1 MKKVVMKMKILFMGT
16 SEFAVPSLEKLITVG
31 FDFVGVVTQ
40 PDRPSGRG
48 KRLTPPPVKATAANH
63 NLPIYQPERVRDR
76 DSVRILKELQPDV
89 IVVVAFGQIL
99 PKSVLEL
106 PRFGCLNVHPSCL
119 PKYRGAA
126 PIQWAL
132 INGET
137 ETGVTIMLLDEGE
150 DTGDIILQKRLPI
163 DLLDDAATLSVR
175 LADLA
180 PSLLLQALERVSD
193 GPPPHQPQDHSQ
205 ATHAPR
211 LTKELGQIDW
221 DQPADRIRN
230 LVRGVSMWPGAYTW
244 VQAGKHSVDDDFR
257 LKITDC
263 TVIDHLNS
271 AELPSGTIEITS
283 NKELVVFTGK
293 GRQDRIG
300 EQNEHDELGS
310 KHLRL
315 NRVQPANKKEM
326 DVGAFIN
333 GYRLKTGDR
342 LFRKETPIN

>member
-1 MKKVVMKMKILFMGT
+1 MGT
-16 SEFAVPSLEKLITVG
+16 NEFAVPSLEKLIAAG
-31 FDFVGVVTQ
+31 LDLVGVVTQ

-48 KRLTPPPVKATAANH
+48 KRLTPPPVKVIAAAH
-63 NLPIYQPERVRDR
+63 NIPVYQPERVRQR
-76 DSVRILKELQPDV
+76 DSVRVLRELQPDV

-106 PRFGCLNVHPSCL
+106 PRYGCLNVHPSCL

-163 DLLDDAATLSVR
+163 DTLDDAGTLSTR
-175 LADLA
+175 LANLA
-180 PSLLLQALERVSD
+180 PSLLLQALGRVSD

-221 DQPADRIRN
+221 EQPADQIRN

-244 VQAGKHSVDDDFR
+244 VKVDKHPVDDDLR

-263 TVIDHLNS
+263 SVIDYLNS
-271 AELPSGTIEITS
+271 AELPSGTIEITA
-283 NKELVVFTGK
+283 NKELIVFTGK
-293 GRQDRIG
+293 SSLDRIG
-300 EQNEHDELGS
+300 RRNEHDPLVG

-326 DVGAFIN
+326 DVSAFVN

-342 LFRKETPIN
+342 LFRKETPID

>member
-1 MKKVVMKMKILFMGT
+1 MGT
-16 SEFAVPSLEKLITVG
+16 SEFAVPSLDKLIAAG
-31 FDFVGVVTQ
+31 FELVGVVTQ

-48 KRLTPPPVKATAANH
+48 KRLAPTPVKVSAAAH
-63 NLPIYQPERVRDR
+63 NLPIYQPERVRHR
-76 DSVRILKELQPDV
+76 DSVRVLRELQPDV

-106 PRFGCLNVHPSCL
+106 PRYGCLNVHPSCL

-150 DTGDIILQKRLPI
+150 DTGDVILQNSLSI
-163 DLLDDAATLSVR
+163 DALDDAATLSVR
-175 LADLA
+175 LANLA

-193 GPPPHQPQDHSQ
+193 GPPPHQSQDHSQ

-221 DQPADRIRN
+221 DQSANRIRN

-244 VQAGKHSVDDDFR
+244 VKADKHPVDDDLR
-257 LKITDC
+257 LKITSC
-263 TVIDHLNS
+263 TVIDYLNS
-271 AELPSGTIEITS
+271 TGLPSGTIEITP

-293 GRQDRIG
+293 NSPDKIG
-300 EQNEHDELGS
+300 GQNEHEKTVG

-315 NRVQPANKKEM
+315 DRVQPANKKEM

-342 LFRKETPIN
+342 LFRKEMPIN

>member
-1 MKKVVMKMKILFMGT
+1 MGT
-16 SEFAVPSLEKLITVG
+16 SEFAVPSLEKLIAAG
-31 FDFVGVVTQ
+31 FEFVGVVTQ

-48 KRLTPPPVKATAANH
+48 KRLTPPPVKVSAAVH
-63 NLPIYQPERVRDR
+63 NLPIYQPERVRHR
-76 DSVRILKELQPDV
+76 DSVRVLRELQPDV

-99 PKSVLEL
+99 PQSVLEL
-106 PRFGCLNVHPSCL
+106 PRSGCLNVHPSYL

-150 DTGDIILQKRLPI
+150 DTGDIILQNSLSI
-163 DLLDDAATLSVR
+163 DALDDAATLSGR
-175 LADLA
+175 LANLA

-244 VQAGKHSVDDDFR
+244 VKADKHPVDDDLR
-257 LKITDC
+257 LKITGC
-263 TVIDHLNS
+263 TVIDYLNPTG
-271 AELPSGTIEITS
+271 LPSGTIEITP

-293 GRQDRIG
+293 NSPDKIG
-300 EQNEHDELGS
+300 GQNEHKKTAG

-315 NRVQPANKKEM
+315 DRVQPANKKEM
-326 DVGAFIN
+326 DVGSFIN

-342 LFRKETPIN
+342 LFRKEMPIN

>member
-1 MKKVVMKMKILFMGT
+1 MKKAVMKMKILFMGT
-16 SEFAVPSLEKLITVG
+16 SEFAVPSLEKLIAAR

-48 KRLTPPPVKATAANH
+48 KRLTPPPIKVTAANH
-63 NLPIYQPERVRDR
+63 NLPTYQPERVRDR
-76 DSVRILKELQPDV
+76 DSVRVLRELQPDV

-106 PRFGCLNVHPSCL
+106 PRFGCLNIHPSCL

-150 DTGDIILQKRLPI
+150 DTGDIILQKSLPI
-163 DLLDDAATLSVR
+163 DSLDDAATLSVR

-180 PSLLLQALERVSD
+180 PSLLIQVLERVSD

-244 VQAGKHSVDDDFR
+244 VQADKHSVDDDFR

-271 AELPSGTIEITS
+271 AGLPSGTIEITS

-293 GRQDRIG
+293 SRQDRIG
-300 EQNEHDELGS
+300 ARNEHDELGGA
-310 KHLRL
+310 HLRL

>member
-1 MKKVVMKMKILFMGT
+1 MGT
-16 SEFAVPSLEKLITVG
+16 SEFAVPSLEKLIAAG

-48 KRLTPPPVKATAANH
+48 KRLTPPPVKVSAAAH
-63 NLPIYQPERVRDR
+63 NLPIYQPERVRHR
-76 DSVRILKELQPDV
+76 DSVRVLRELQPDV

-106 PRFGCLNVHPSCL
+106 PRYGCLNVHPSCL

-150 DTGDIILQKRLPI
+150 DTGDIILQNSLSI
-163 DLLDDAATLSVR
+163 DALEDAATLSVR
-175 LADLA
+175 LANLA

-244 VQAGKHSVDDDFR
+244 VKADKHSVDDDLR
-257 LKITDC
+257 LKIASC
-263 TVIDHLNS
+263 TVIDYQN
-271 AELPSGTIEITS
+271 ATGLPNGTIEITS

-293 GRQDRIG
+293 GSPDKIGGQD
-300 EQNEHDELGS
+300 EHDETAD

-315 NRVQPANKKEM
+315 DRVQPANKKEM

-342 LFRKETPIN
+342 LFRKETLTN

>member
-1 MKKVVMKMKILFMGT
+1 MGT
-16 SEFAVPSLEKLITVG
+16 NEFAVPSLEKLIAAE
-31 FDFVGVVTQ
+31 FDLVGVVTQ

-48 KRLTPPPVKATAANH
+48 KRLTPPPVKIIAAAH
-63 NLPIYQPERVRDR
+63 NIPVYQPERVRHR
-76 DSVRILKELQPDV
+76 DSVRVLRELQPDV

-106 PRFGCLNVHPSCL
+106 PRYGCLNVHPSCL

-150 DTGDIILQKRLPI
+150 DTGDIILQNSLPI
-163 DLLDDAATLSVR
+163 DTLDDASALSTR
-175 LADLA
+175 LANLA

-221 DQPADRIRN
+221 EQPANQIRN
-230 LVRGVSMWPGAYTW
+230 LVRGVSIWPGAYTW
-244 VQAGKHSVDDDFR
+244 VKADKHPVDDDLR
-257 LKITDC
+257 LKITSC
-263 TVIDHLNS
+263 TVIDYRNS
-271 AELPSGTIEITS
+271 TGLPSGTIEITS
-283 NKELVVFTGK
+283 NKELIVFTGRSSPDK
-293 GRQDRIG
+293 IG
-300 EQNEHDELGS
+300 GQNEHDEAAG

-315 NRVQPANKKEM
+315 DRVQPANKKEM

-342 LFRKETPIN
+342 FFRKETPIN

>member
-1 MKKVVMKMKILFMGT
+1 MGT
-16 SEFAVPSLEKLITVG
+16 SEFAVPSLEKLIAAG

-48 KRLTPPPVKATAANH
+48 KRLTPPPVKVSAAAH
-63 NLPIYQPERVRDR
+63 NLPIYQPERVRHR
-76 DSVRILKELQPDV
+76 DSVRVLRELQPDV

-106 PRFGCLNVHPSCL
+106 PRYGCLNVHPSCL

-150 DTGDIILQKRLPI
+150 DTGDIILQNSLSI
-163 DLLDDAATLSVR
+163 DALDDAATLSVR
-175 LADLA
+175 LANLA

-244 VQAGKHSVDDDFR
+244 VKADKYPVDDDLR
-257 LKITDC
+257 LKITGC
-263 TVIDHLNS
+263 TVIDYLNS
-271 AELPSGTIEITS
+271 TGLPSGTIEITS
-283 NKELVVFTGK
+283 NKELVVLTGK
-293 GRQDRIG
+293 SSPDKIG
-300 EQNEHDELGS
+300 GQNEHKKTAG

-315 NRVQPANKKEM
+315 DRVQPANKKEM
-326 DVGAFIN
+326 EVDAFIN

-342 LFRKETPIN
+342 LFRKEMPIN